1 MDAVSTPARPVDV
14 AADRILQAI
23 ERRPAAA
30 FAVFLLVHVLLWT
43 ILPPFYRKTDIQQEP
58 RQRRMLPVAQ
68 LPVAPLGDAFDG
80 IELQERRHVH

>member
-30 FAVFLLVHVLLWT
+30 FAVFLLSCCGRSF
-43 ILPPFYRKTDIQQEP
+43 PPFYRKTCSSMP
-58 RQRRMLPVAQ
+58 SKASP
-68 LPVAPLGDAFDG
+68 
-80 IELQERRHVH
+80 